1 MKKFNSN
8 PAIYFEIPVLE
19 LDRAIHFYQSVFE
32 FEFEKKMIDE
42 YEMALFPFSDKHSG
56 ISGAL
61 AKGTVYQ
68 PTINGVII
76 YFKTDEINNTLQRA
90 TAHGGTILY
99 PITDNGIGLVAEF
112 QDSEGN
118 RIALFQPKEN

>member
-1 MKKFNSN
+1 MKTIDAN
-8 PAIYFEIPVLE
+8 PVMYFEIPVLDM
-19 LDRAIHFYQSVFE
+19 DRAIQFYQSVFE
-32 FEFEKKMIDE
+32 FEFEKQMIDE

-61 AKGTVYQ
+61 AKGDVYQ
-68 PTINGVII
+68 PTTNGVII
-76 YFKTDEINNTLQRA
+76 YFKTGQIDKTLQRA
-90 TAHGGTILY
+90 TAHGGKILY

-118 RIALFQPKEN
+118 RIALFQPKKN